1 MVLFHVIADLFGIVD
16 LVALAGLFNLFRMMR
31 LPEPPAS
38 DTLRETT
45 WADVEPKGPRTRGR
59 ITRCREDR
67 LAGLEICA
75 SMGAGRRRWM
85 PDMLASSPTCS
96 VEGLMDDLA

>member
-1 MVLFHVIADLFGIVD
+1 MC
-16 LVALAGLFNLFRMMR
+16 

-45 WADVEPKGPRTRGR
+45 WADVEPKAARTRGR

-67 LAGLEICA
+67 LAGLEIRVFN
-75 SMGAGRRRWM
+75 GRG
-85 PDMLASSPTCS
+85 SSS
-96 VEGLMDDLA
+96 VDA